1 MASTIKMIKPKA
13 PASDIMQLPAIS
25 QGLGKYV
32 KAIVGQALART
43 LNNDFVV
50 AGISTSLVTGLV
62 YALRYLLKKTQ
73 EGAWSSILRLYVTVD
88 VDHSGLY
95 RAMALWLADSGAL
108 DSSAFYKALPKRSGT
123 SDAEAMVSTKA
134 AQQAGKGGG
143 KGRGWASASPA
154 ATKSYSLTP
163 SDVDVCF
170 LPMGC
175 QETYRVVFE
184 GRPIWITLT
193 AATEVRPRRPGM
205 EQDRIRVQALNVAGM
220 DGRGLIRRLLVSV
233 QTLAL
238 RASENSVDL
247 WHCIRTGGKDVEWE
261 ISATIPKRPAS
272 TLVLDEGVMEDLIKD
287 VAKFIS
293 REEWYVSRNIPH
305 RRGYLL
311 EGPPGCGKTSLI
323 RVVASEFN
331 LPLCCVQLKSSRVG
345 EAGIEALLQK
355 APEGAIIF
363 IEDIDCAE
371 QGGVLS
377 RTGQGN
383 SSVAVVDGKSDP
395 DRVTMSELL
404 NAIDGLGAQTGRL
417 LFMTTNHPERLDEA
431 LIRDGRI
438 DRRYHLGK
446 ATRRMAKRIFLSICP
461 DEPLGSVKDAWAEQ
475 FAETIR
481 EGLSMAEIQ
490 GFLVRHHEKSF
501 EEIMALA
508 CEL

>member
-1 MASTIKMIKPKA
+1 MIKPRA
-13 PASDIMQLPAIS
+13 QASALMQLPAIS
-25 QGLGKYV
+25 EGLGKYIH
-32 KAIVGQALART
+32 AIVGQALVRT

-62 YALRYLLKKTQ
+62 YFLRYLLTKAQ
-73 EGAWSSILRLYVTVD
+73 EGAWSSILRLYITVD
-88 VDHSGLY
+88 VEHSGLY
-95 RAMALWLADSGAL
+95 RAMALWLTVSGAL

-123 SDAEAMVSTKA
+123 SDAEAMASTKA
-134 AQQAGKGGG
+134 AGKGGG
-143 KGRGWASASPA
+143 GKGRQWAAAPPAS
-154 ATKSYSLTP
+154 TKSYSLTP

-175 QETYRVVFE
+175 QETYRVTFE

-193 AATEVRPRRPGM
+193 AETEIRPRRPGSA
-205 EQDRIRVQALNVAGM
+205 QDRIRVQALNVAGM
-220 DGRGLIRRLLVSV
+220 DGRELIRRLLVAV
-233 QTLAL
+233 QTLTL
-238 RASENSVDL
+238 RASENDVDL
-247 WHCIRTGGKDVEWE
+247 WHCIRTAGKDVEWE
-261 ISATIPKRPAS
+261 IAATIPKRPAS
-272 TLVLDEGVMEDLIKD
+272 TVVLDDGVMEDLLKD

-311 EGPPGCGKTSLI
+311 EGPSGCGKSSLI

-371 QGGVLS
+371 QGGVS
-377 RTGQGN
+377 SHTGQED
-383 SSVAVVDGKSDP
+383 SSVAVVDAKSDP

-431 LIRDGRI
+431 LVRDGRI

-446 ATRRMAKRIFLSICP
+446 ATKCMAKRIFLSICP
-461 DEPLGSVKDAWAEQ
+461 DEPLCCVKDAQAEQ
-475 FAETIR
+475 FAKTIR
-481 EGLSMAEIQ
+481 EGPSIAEIQ

-501 EEIMALA
+501 EEIMALV